1 MIRIAALNA
10 ASQAAD
16 EHEDAVRSTK
26 PSQTKEAQEAE
37 AFALY
42 HKALDLQKHDKFD
55 ESAKAYHELLKTP
68 LLKEAVASEDEKV
81 GLKHPGLMLKY
92 STYKN
97 LASLAVLRDDFD
109 TAMDFY
115 VQAVM
120 LDSTDVSMWY
130 KMGKLALRKASM
142 PLARHAFEVGLRC
155 NPDHW
160 PCLDS
165 LITVLYALSDY
176 SCCLYNICK
185 ALEKDT
191 GYSKGRVLKEKIFE
205 EQPCLRRDSM
215 KMFSKLDVS
224 VQYVDVDEEEANSIV
239 EEALELRRQRQA
251 KLTRHPVADLQLV
264 LPIKYF
270 TWKSVGESFLA
281 MYKHQNACLVPR
293 PDFGRRIDLSMYRD
307 PDCLVQMPTST
318 PAPATAASDP
328 PQPPIPVSVPQAPP
342 APPPGPSSPS
352 ASLHPSTE
360 FFVQLQAPPSTDAG
374 ALQNQNV
381 IEITTTPTVTTTAAN
396 GTEDAAVTT
405 VTTAA
410 LDAALNDKVK
420 KGTKRKRVV
429 EDTVET
435 AKRRSARVRNT
446 RCKKEEKIDFQELLL
461 KFLPSRLKKFEDDE
475 DEESL
480 SNMGSQCDSKLDS
493 QSNRG
498 SNSSEYIVSME
509 TERKD
514 VHAFLLAN
522 MQNGG
527 ILELMMRYLKVV
539 GQKFLEEW
547 PAGLST
553 VVLDLFNCWR
563 KHSAGLPNPLLRD
576 SSNQHIKEMMLM
588 CLCCLE
594 LQLEQKSMMKGKNM
608 SQRKTMSGSG
618 RDFGDVDGP
627 ETRFQTDIFLLTMAS
642 SQRDLFEDD
651 WLSFAIRVHWL
662 KARYL
667 AFQGDMEEAL
677 ECYDMCVGLL
687 KGQTSQM
694 EKITVLLP
702 NLSVDN
708 AISIEEVQYKR
719 NRSLKILSLLR
730 LKDYSS
736 CLETSE
742 VSLNEAIQH
751 LNSGLPSSPSAKE
764 EWVSTV
770 TALLKGV
777 ESCITEKPELLSHT
791 PRPANLPRLAN
802 NLIQLIANSMV
813 LPDDPKEAHFSS
825 LLPWILLYRLIK
837 QEEAAFDCML
847 RQHIADEDDDG
858 EDDTPLLPSSLML
871 LNTAHEYLGR
881 RCWCCNSDG
890 TLLKFFVRVLREKL
904 AGHENLPYKED
915 LETALEQCFFCL
927 YAYPSKK
934 SKARYLE
941 EHSAPQVELHWD
953 DAVFMFEYF
962 KPKTLPEFDSYKT
975 STVSADVANL
985 LKRLSGI
992 IPRSNGPT
1000 LSVDDVSAY
1009 IEGGVL
1015 KVPALPEGASPA
1027 PPVVNELYYLLA
1039 DYHFKNKE
1047 QSKAIKFYMHDI
1059 CMCPNRF
1066 DSWAGMAL
1074 ARASRIQDKLNSNEL
1089 RSDGPIWK
1097 NSLAVLTCF
1106 KRALE
1111 IDSSN
1116 LSLWI
1121 EYGTMSYAFHS
1132 FASRQLKQWK
1142 HELPPDL
1149 IKQMEERRDS
1159 MLETASQCFQ
1169 SASRCDGDEEE
1180 WLIHYMLGKI
1190 AEKRKRPPKDYLQ
1203 LYKMVPAL
1211 PEGASPAPPVVN
1223 ELYYLLADYHFKNKE
1238 QSKAIKFYMHDI
1250 CMCPNRFDSWAGMAL
1265 ARASRIQDKLN
1276 SNELRSDG
1284 PIWKNSLAV
1293 LTCFKR
1299 ALEIDSS
1306 NLSLWIEYG
1315 TMSYAF
1321 HSFASRQL
1329 KQWKHELPPDLIKQM
1344 EERRDSMLETASQ
1357 CFQSA
1362 SRCDGDEEE
1371 WLIHYMLGKIAE
1383 KRKRPPKDYL
1393 QLYKMSA
1400 HYLHEEAARYPRKIH
1415 YHNPPDLAME
1425 ALELFFR
1432 LSATILKLL
1441 ENEEDDG
1448 EQSEQQMKLLD
1459 YELFFNMLAEAAVGP
1474 FARGEE
1480 KTTAKNSNNK
1490 EKLPSIND
1498 EDSRSSAG
1506 VSTCPQALTTSSVT
1520 SVVAPT
1526 TSLPGDG
1533 AAGASSPPYVVTPV
1547 DHDYVKRKSL
1557 QQRHRQG
1564 QDQDSIAGMS
1574 DSSSLQDVF
1583 MDATSSQDS
1592 SHKVDSEKCSIFP
1605 EESNATGKEKPAT
1618 SEDAGPLEDKNMDI
1632 SSATLSQESSVTQES
1647 SDTTLS
1653 ITSPEASVPKT
1664 PTTDTPTQAPP
1675 LPLHSAQ
1682 PHRPHPQTSSSSECK
1697 RRPEP
1702 PPPLEVIELPKCL
1715 PPGWR
1720 EQRKTLVEVCV
1731 RSLFLCLS
1739 RYPQHYKSLY
1749 RLAHLYSYSK
1759 KHKNL
1764 QWARD
1769 VLLGSSVPW
1778 QQLKHMP
1785 AQGLFCE
1792 RNKTNLFNGIWRIP
1806 VDEIDRPGSFA
1817 SHMNRSI
1824 VLLLDVLS
1832 QLKDHHTLL
1841 KISLMLQRTPDQGKK
1856 YLRDVDRQVLAK
1868 RAFFFTVKVLEDN
1881 LDKLTGVSVPL
1892 KPSATSMGEMT
1903 TVDVSNQ
1910 PPAVED
1916 PKRSHTTQPK
1926 AGLPDTPKD
1935 SGSETGPPGMP
1946 QQCSATLQ
1954 LSLEP
1959 LNQATVC
1966 AVHPREGTSGLIEPM
1981 ELGPGSWPG
1990 ASIFKDPQTPVETGP
2005 QEQGVVKSAAEEA
2018 DKVPESSRE
2027 SELSLEELSISSKQQ
2042 QLQNQVNAAKGA
2054 LSMVT
2059 TPTASN
2065 PTPLAS
2071 TPEVA
2076 LQQRPSRKRK
2086 LLDDVESGK
2095 TLLLDAYRV
2104 WQQGQK
2110 GMTYDLRRIE
2120 KIMSETYMLIKQ
2132 VDEDVALDQA
2142 VKFCQIQMA
2151 TSAQRQSSSDAPST
2165 PKFSKDQRDIFFPAS
2180 FSTPCLHTQ
2189 TYPAPTQDG
2198 EAKLSKTPRPLLI
2211 QPQTHSTPTQIYC
2224 QPDQSQQ
2231 RKTPSQPIASMA
2243 FLPHTEDR
2251 EEPVTEGLLYHQQ
2264 ESHLCQ
2270 QMKMTTVSQIHSHE
2284 PPSCSTQTST
2294 ESDQSKQGDAN
2305 RIRSRIPPNMPKLVI
2320 PSTVIKFPPEIT
2332 VTPPTPT
2339 LLSPKGSI
2347 SEETKQKLKNVIL
2360 SSQSAAN
2367 VKKDTLAQP
2376 ALEVQETS
2384 SQESSLESESDEED
2398 DYMDI

>member
-16 EHEDAVRSTK
+16 EHEEAFRSTK

-97 LASLAVLRDDFD
+97 LASLAVLKDDID
-109 TAMDFY
+109 TAMDLY
-115 VQAVM
+115 VQAVV
-120 LDSTDVSMWY
+120 LDSTDVNMWY
-130 KMGKLALRKASM
+130 KMGRLALKKASM

-176 SCCLYNICK
+176 SCCLYYICK

-224 VQYVDVDEEEANSIV
+224 VQYGDVDEDEAHSIV
-239 EEALELRRQRQA
+239 EEALEMRRQRQA

-264 LPIKYF
+264 QPIKFF

-293 PDFGRRIDLSMYRD
+293 PDFGRRIDLTMYRD
-307 PDCLVQMPTST
+307 PDCLLQVPVATPT
-318 PAPATAASDP
+318 ATFVVSSDP
-328 PQPPIPVSVPQAPP
+328 PLPPVPVALPQAPS
-342 APPPGPSSPS
+342 APPPGPSSPA
-352 ASLHPSTE
+352 ASL
-360 FFVQLQAPPSTDAG
+360 PPSMEFPIQPQDQLSTSG
-374 ALQNQNV
+374 GVPHSQNV
-381 IEITTTPTVTTTAAN
+381 IEVTTTTTVTVSATN
-396 GTEDAAVTT
+396 GCEDAVVTT
-405 VTTAA
+405 VTSAA
-410 LDAALNDKVK
+410 LDAALSDKVK

-429 EDTVET
+429 EDNVET

-446 RCKKEEKIDFQELLL
+446 KCKKEEKIDFQEVLL
-461 KFLPSRLKKFEDDE
+461 KFLPSRLRKFEDDE

-480 SNMGSQCDSKLDS
+480 SNMDTQCDVKPDS
-493 QSNRG
+493 QLNRG
-498 SNSSEYIVSME
+498 NGSDAEYLISME
-509 TERKD
+509 SERKE
-514 VHAFLLAN
+514 VHSFLLAN

-527 ILELMMRYLKVV
+527 ILELMIRYLKAV

-547 PAGLST
+547 PAGLSG
-553 VVLDLFNCWR
+553 VVLDIFNCWR
-563 KHSAGLPNPLLRD
+563 KHSAGLPNPLFRD

-588 CLCCLE
+588 SLCCLE
-594 LQLEQKSMMKGKNM
+594 LQLEQKTLMKSKNI
-608 SQRKTMSGSG
+608 SQRKMASGSG
-618 RDFGDVDGP
+618 RDCGDADSS
-627 ETRFQTDIFLLTMAS
+627 EDRFQSDIFLLTMAS
-642 SQRDLFEDD
+642 SQRDLFEND
-651 WLSFAIRVHWL
+651 WISFAVRVHWL
-662 KARYL
+662 KARHL

-687 KGQTSQM
+687 KGQSSET
-694 EKITVLLP
+694 EKLNILLP
-702 NLSVDN
+702 NLSMDA
-708 AISIEEVQYKR
+708 AISLEEIEKKLK
-719 NRSLKILSLLR
+719 SLERCQSLEEIQRLFNSGDYQSVIRLLQPTLSFGPSSARIKPLDYISSAPERPAQLLLLQSSLLR
-730 LKDYSS
+730 LKDYSL

-742 VSLNEAIQH
+742 VSLNEAMQH
-751 LNSGLPSSPSAKE
+751 LNSTLPSSPSTKE
-764 EWVSTV
+764 EWVTTI
-770 TALLKGV
+770 TALLKGI
-777 ESCITEKPELLSHT
+777 ESCIADKPELLSNT
-791 PRPANLPRLAN
+791 PRSTNLPRLAN
-802 NLIQLIANSMV
+802 NLIQLIASSMI

-825 LLPWILLYRLIK
+825 LLPWILLYHLIK

-847 RQHIADEDDDG
+847 RQHVADEDD

-881 RCWCCNSDG
+881 RSWCCNSDG
-890 TLLKFFVRVLREKL
+890 AVLKFFVSVLQKKL
-904 AGHENLPYKED
+904 SGHEKLPYKED
-915 LETALEQCFFCL
+915 LETALEQCFYCL

-941 EHSAPQVELHWD
+941 EHSAPQVELHWS
-953 DAVFMFEYF
+953 DAVSMFEYF

-975 STVSADVANL
+975 STVSADLANL
-985 LKRLSGI
+985 LRRLSGI
-992 IPRSNGPT
+992 IPRNDGPV

-1009 IEGGVL
+1009 IEGGSV
-1015 KVPALPEGASPA
+1015 KVPALPDGVPPA

-1059 CMCPNRF
+1059 CVCPNRF

-1111 IDSSN
+1111 IDGSN

-1121 EYGTMSYAFHS
+1121 EYGTMSYALHS

-1142 HELPPDL
+1142 LELPVDL
-1149 IKQMEERRDS
+1149 TKQMEERRDS

-1190 AEKRKRPPKDYLQ
+1190 AEKRKQPPKDYLQ
-1203 LYKMVPAL
+1203 L
-1211 PEGASPAPPVVN
+1211 
-1223 ELYYLLADYHFKNKE
+1223 FK
-1238 QSKAIKFYMHDI
+1238 Q
-1250 CMCPNRFDSWAGMAL
+1250 
-1265 ARASRIQDKLN
+1265 
-1276 SNELRSDG
+1276 
-1284 PIWKNSLAV
+1284 
-1293 LTCFKR
+1293 
-1299 ALEIDSS
+1299 
-1306 NLSLWIEYG
+1306 
-1315 TMSYAF
+1315 
-1321 HSFASRQL
+1321 
-1329 KQWKHELPPDLIKQM
+1329 
-1344 EERRDSMLETASQ
+1344 
-1357 CFQSA
+1357 
-1362 SRCDGDEEE
+1362 
-1371 WLIHYMLGKIAE
+1371 
-1383 KRKRPPKDYL
+1383 
-1393 QLYKMSA
+1393 SA

-1441 ENEEDDG
+1441 ENEEDEG
-1448 EQSEQQMKLLD
+1448 EHVLD
-1459 YELFFNMLAEAAVGP
+1459 YEMFFNMLAEAAVGP

-1480 KTTAKNSNNK
+1480 KNTPKTSSDK
-1490 EKLPSIND
+1490 EKLPSVND
-1498 EDSRSSAG
+1498 EDSRSSSAG
-1506 VSTCPQALTTSSVT
+1506 VSSCPAPLMTSSVT
-1520 SVVAPT
+1520 SVANAANPM
-1526 TSLPGDG
+1526 SGCG
-1533 AAGASSPPYVVTPV
+1533 AAGASSPPYAVTPV
-1547 DHDYVKRKSL
+1547 DHDYIKRKSL
-1557 QQRHRQG
+1557 QQRHRRG
-1564 QDQDSIAGMS
+1564 QEHQQQDANFSHDHDYCVYLSALQPGYVYEQSQDSVAFMS

-1583 MDATSSQDS
+1583 MDPTSSQDS
-1592 SHKVDSEKCSIFP
+1592 SHKANSGKCLFP
-1605 EESNATGKEKPAT
+1605 EESSTTGKEKRAAA
-1618 SEDAGPLEDKNMDI
+1618 EDAGTIEDKNMDI
-1632 SSATLSQESSVTQES
+1632 SSATVSQES

-1664 PTTDTPTQAPP
+1664 PTADTPTQALPQQTTTPHKTHP
-1675 LPLHSAQ
+1675 LTGP
-1682 PHRPHPQTSSSSECK
+1682 SSEGK

-1702 PPPLEVIELPKCL
+1702 PPPLEVIEIPKCL
-1715 PPGWR
+1715 PTGR
-1720 EQRKTLVEVCV
+1720 AEQKKTLVDVCV

-1739 RYPQHYKSLY
+1739 RFPQHYKSLY
-1749 RLAHLYSYSK
+1749 RLAKLYAYSK
-1759 KHKNL
+1759 THKNL

-1769 VLLGSSVPW
+1769 VLLGSSVSW

-1824 VLLLDVLS
+1824 VLLLDVLF

-1856 YLRDVDRQVLAK
+1856 YLRDVDRQGLAK

-1881 LDKLTGVSVPL
+1881 LDKLTGVSDPL
-1892 KPSATSMGEMT
+1892 KPSTSSMGEMT
-1903 TVDVSNQ
+1903 TADVSNR

-1916 PKRSHTTQPK
+1916 PKCSHTTQSKP
-1926 AGLPDTPKD
+1926 GLAETPTITE
-1935 SGSETGPPGMP
+1935 SVTAPLPAMP
-1946 QQCSATLQ
+1946 QPHQATLQ
-1954 LSLEP
+1954 LSLQP
-1959 LNQATVC
+1959 LTQTQVTGTST
-1966 AVHPREGTSGLIEPM
+1966 HPREGTSGLGEPM
-1981 ELGPGSWPG
+1981 ELGPGMWPSG
-1990 ASIFKDPQTPVETGP
+1990 SKIRDPQTPTDGVP
-2005 QEQGVVKSAAEEA
+2005 QERRIVKSTSEEA
-2018 DKVPESSRE
+2018 GKIPESSRA

-2042 QLQNQVNAAKGA
+2042 QLQNQAIAVKGMLTTA
-2054 LSMVT
+2054 T
-2059 TPTASN
+2059 TPVQGN
-2065 PTPLAS
+2065 PMPLS
-2071 TPEVA
+2071 GTPE
-2076 LQQRPSRKRK
+2076 LGLPQRPSRKRK
-2086 LLDDVESGK
+2086 LLDDKESGK

-2110 GMTYDLRRIE
+2110 GMTYDLKRIE

-2151 TSAQRQSSSDAPST
+2151 TSAQRQSSSDAPTT

-2180 FSTPCLHTQ
+2180 FSTPCLHTH
-2189 TYPAPTQDG
+2189 TYSVSNQDG
-2198 EAKLSKTPRPLLI
+2198 EAKLSKTPRPL
-2211 QPQTHSTPTQIYC
+2211 QTQTHSTPTQIHC
-2224 QPDQSQQ
+2224 PPTSQPDQSQQ

-2243 FLPHTEDR
+2243 FLPHTAEEK
-2251 EEPVTEGLLYHQQ
+2251 EEPVTEGLLYRQQ

-2270 QMKMTTVSQIHSHE
+2270 QMKMAAVSQIHSTQEWAVLE
-2284 PPSCSTQTST
+2284 PPSCSTQNST
-2294 ESDQSKQGDAN
+2294 ESADQSKQGDAS

-2320 PSTVIKFPPEIT
+2320 PSTVTKFPPEIT